1 MEWVFAGR
9 KEEKDMPKDS
19 ISQKAQSFS
28 ESVIRGMSRVAAAHQ
43 AVNLAQGFPDFAAD
57 PRIKQAAQDAIGKDI
72 NQYAI
77 TWGAKRLR
85 DAIAAKEK
93 RFRGRELNPETN
105 ITVCCGATE
114 GMMATFLAVIDPGD
128 EAIIFQPF
136 YENYGPDTVLSG
148 ATPRYV
154 ALYPPATDQD
164 DWAFQEE
171 ELAAAFNA
179 KTKVIV
185 INTPHNPTG
194 KIFRKKELE
203 FIAALCQ
210 KWDVLAVTDE
220 IYEHILYDGEKHISL
235 ATLPGMEE
243 RTITVN
249 GASKTFSVTG
259 WRVGY
264 IIAPEKLTQAIRKV
278 HDFLTVG
285 AAAPLQEAVAFA
297 MGLPDDF
304 YRHLA
309 DEYQTKRDFLLKGL
323 REAGFSAFKT
333 WGAYYLIARIPETGF
348 ESDYEYSVNLI
359 KQAGVATVPIS
370 SFYLNNPSSGFVR
383 FCYAKKEETLVKAIE
398 KLKAYRGVKV

>member
-1 MEWVFAGR
+1 MS
-9 KEEKDMPKDS
+9 KS
-19 ISQKAQSFS
+19 LISQKASSFG

-43 AVNLAQGFPDFAAD
+43 AVNLAQGFPDFPAD
-57 PRIKQAAQDAIGKDI
+57 PRIKQAAVDAIQKDV

-77 TWGAKRLR
+77 TWGAKNLR
-85 DAIAAKEK
+85 NAIVAKEK
-93 RFRGRELNPETN
+93 RFRGKELDPEKE

-114 GMMATFLAVIDPGD
+114 GMMAALLAVIDPGD

-136 YENYGPDTVLSG
+136 YENYGPDTILSG
-148 ATPRYV
+148 ASPRYV
-154 ALYPPATDQD
+154 TLYPPTSDSTDWSFKED
-164 DWAFQEE
+164 
-171 ELAAAFNA
+171 ELAAAFNP

-194 KIFRKKELE
+194 KIFRQKELE
-203 FIAALCQ
+203 FIAGLCQ

-235 ATLPGMEE
+235 ATLPGMKE

-264 IIAPEKLTQAIRKV
+264 ILAPEKLTQAIRKV

-285 AAAPLQEAVAFA
+285 AAAPLQEAIAFA

-304 YRHLA
+304 YFHLA
-309 DEYQTKRDFLLKGL
+309 AEYQKKRDFLLKGL
-323 REAGFSAFKT
+323 RESGFSVFKT
-333 WGAYYLIARIPETGF
+333 WGAYYLIAKIPESGF
-348 ESDYEYSVNLI
+348 KSDYDYSVHLV
-359 KQAGVATVPIS
+359 KEAGVATVPIS
-370 SFYLNNPSSGFVR
+370 SFYLNEPSSGMIR
-383 FCYAKKEETLVKAIE
+383 FCYAKKEETLSKAIE
-398 KLKAYRGVKV
+398 KLKSYRKVSV

>member
-1 MEWVFAGR
+1 
-9 KEEKDMPKDS
+9 
-19 ISQKAQSFS
+19 AQRFS

-43 AVNLAQGFPDFAAD
+43 AVNLAQGFPDFPAD
-57 PRIKQAAQDAIGKDI
+57 ERIKRAAQEAIGRDI
-72 NQYAI
+72 NQYAV

-85 DAIAAKEK
+85 DAIVAKEK
-93 RFRGRELNPETN
+93 RFRGRELDPETQV
-105 ITVCCGATE
+105 TVCCGATE
-114 GMMATFLAVIDPGD
+114 GMMAAFLAVIDPGD

-136 YENYGPDTVLSG
+136 YENYGPDTILSG

-154 ALYPPATDQD
+154 TLYPPASDQE
-164 DWAFQEE
+164 DWTFQEE
-171 ELAAAFNA
+171 ELAAAFND

-220 IYEHILYDGEKHISL
+220 IYEHILYDGETHACL
-235 ATLPGMEE
+235 ASLPGMAD

-264 IIAPEKLTQAIRKV
+264 VLAPEKLTTAIRKV

-285 AAAPLQEAVAFA
+285 AAAPLQEAIASA
-297 MGLPDDF
+297 MALPDDF

-309 DEYQTKRDFLLKGL
+309 DEYQGKRDYLLKGL
-323 REAGFSAFKT
+323 REAGFPAFKT
-333 WGAYYLIARIPETGF
+333 WGAYYLIAQIPEAGF
-348 ESDYEYSVNLI
+348 GGDYEYAVHLA
-359 KQAGVATVPIS
+359 KTAGVATVPVS
-370 SFYLNNPSSGFVR
+370 SFYLDRPSTGMIR
-383 FCYAKKEETLVKAIE
+383 FCFAKKVETLAKAVE

>member
-1 MEWVFAGR
+1 MS
-9 KEEKDMPKDS
+9 KDP
-19 ISQKAQSFS
+19 ISKKAQSFS

-57 PRIKQAAQDAIGKDI
+57 PRIKQAAQDAIQKDI

-77 TWGAKRLR
+77 TWGAKHLR
-85 DAIAAKEK
+85 DAIVAKEK
-93 RFRGRELNPETN
+93 RFRGRTLNPETHL
-105 ITVCCGATE
+105 TVCCGATE
-114 GMMATFLAVIDPGD
+114 GMMAALMAVIDPGD

-154 ALYPPATDQD
+154 TLYPPNSDQE

-171 ELAAAFNA
+171 ELAAAFNH
-179 KTKVIV
+179 KTKVII

-220 IYEHILYDGEKHISL
+220 IYEHILYDGEKHVTL
-235 ATLPGMEE
+235 ANLPGMEE
-243 RTITVN
+243 RTITIN

-285 AAAPLQEAVAFA
+285 AAAPLQEAIAVAMA
-297 MGLPDDF
+297 LPDDF
-304 YRHLA
+304 YHHLA
-309 DEYQTKRDFLLKGL
+309 EGYQAKRDFLLKGL
-323 REAGFSAFKT
+323 RESGFEAFKT
-333 WGAYYLIARIPETGF
+333 WGAYYLIAKIPEKGF
-348 ESDYEYSVNLI
+348 ATDYDYSVHLV
-359 KQAGVATVPIS
+359 KEAGVATVPIS
-370 SFYLNNPSSGFVR
+370 SFYLNNPSTGMIR

>member
-1 MEWVFAGR
+1 MA
-9 KEEKDMPKDS
+9 KELV
-19 ISQKAQSFS
+19 SQKAQSFS

-43 AVNLAQGFPDFAAD
+43 AVNLAQGFPDFPAD
-57 PRIKQAAQDAIGKDI
+57 SRIKQAAQEAIQKDI

-77 TWGAKRLR
+77 TWGAQSLR
-85 DAIAAKEK
+85 SAIAAKEK
-93 RFRGRELNPETN
+93 RFRGRTLDPETQ

-114 GMMATFLAVIDPGD
+114 GMMAALLAVINPGD

-148 ATPRYV
+148 AAPRYV
-154 ALYPPATDQD
+154 NLYPPTSDQE
-164 DWAFQEE
+164 DWSFQEA
-171 ELAAAFNA
+171 ELAAAFND
-179 KTKVIV
+179 KTKVII

-220 IYEHILYDGEKHISL
+220 IYEHILYDGETHVSL
-235 ATLPGMEE
+235 AGVPGMED

-285 AAAPLQEAVAFA
+285 AAAPLQEAIAFA

-304 YRHLA
+304 YQHLA
-309 DEYQTKRDFLLKGL
+309 ADYQTKRDFLLKGL

-333 WGAYYLIARIPETGF
+333 WGAYYLIAKIPEEGF
-348 ESDYEYSVNLI
+348 SGDYDYSIRLI
-359 KQAGVATVPIS
+359 QQAGVATVPVS
-370 SFYLNNPSSGFVR
+370 SFYLDKPSSGYIR
-383 FCYAKKEETLVKAIE
+383 FCFAKKEETLVKAIE
-398 KLKAYRGVKV
+398 KLKAYRGVKA